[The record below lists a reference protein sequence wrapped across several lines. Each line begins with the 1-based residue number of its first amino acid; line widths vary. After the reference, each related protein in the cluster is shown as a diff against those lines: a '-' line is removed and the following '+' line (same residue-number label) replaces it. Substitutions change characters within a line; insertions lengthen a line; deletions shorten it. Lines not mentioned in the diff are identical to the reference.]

1 MVTVYYIIK
10 LITAPGALLKGFLEH
25 LFCRIFKVP
34 VEYAEYLQR
43 SALCGHVEHFLAPK
57 KGSFGICYFPHLI
70 MLLLGLAISLPA
82 GIKFFYFGTFGWAE
96 LLLFYVALCLLT
108 NCFPLMEDAVNMW
121 EKLYGEDASSK
132 TVVKVL
138 LSPFAVILYGGAW
151 LEQYG
156 LTLLLGLLEIIG
168 LPYLLAL
175 IVG

>member
-1 MVTVYYIIK
+1 MVTVYYMIK